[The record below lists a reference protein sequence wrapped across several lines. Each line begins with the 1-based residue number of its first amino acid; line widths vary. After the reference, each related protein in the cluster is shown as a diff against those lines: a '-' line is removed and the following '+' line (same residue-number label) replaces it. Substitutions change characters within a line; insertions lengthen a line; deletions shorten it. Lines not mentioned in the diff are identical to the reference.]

1 MASRTLS
8 RTAPQ
13 GPSPFALPDRKPLA
27 PVKFADPLVTAD
39 GSPRAVV
46 GLARLETLWLN
57 TGTLCNLACASC
69 YIESSPTNDAL
80 AYLSLAEAERFLS
93 ELSAPI
99 EIGFTGGEPFMNPAI
114 IALLEG
120 ALERG
125 HRVLVLSNAMRPMRR
140 HEAALTALRQR
151 FGAALTL
158 RVSIDHHT
166 QEVHEAER
174 GPGSWQ
180 PMIEGLQWLSANGF
194 SLAAAGRALA
204 GEGEG
209 AARAAYAALFAAE
222 GIAIDAADPARLVIF
237 PEMDAG
243 ADVPEITEAC
253 WGILHKSPADVM
265 CSTSRMV
272 VRRKGEAQARV
283 VACTLL
289 PYDPQFD
296 LGATL
301 AEAARPVP
309 LNHPHCARFCVLG
322 GASCSA

>member
-1 MASRTLS
+1 MVSRN
-8 RTAPQ
+8 APL
-13 GPSPFALPDRKPLA
+13 GPSPFALAERRPLA
-27 PVKFADPLVTAD
+27 PAKFADPLVTAD

-46 GLARLETLWLN
+46 ALERLETLWLN

-80 AYLSLAEAERFLS
+80 AYLSLEEVVRFLDQ
-93 ELSAPI
+93 LAAPI

-114 IALLEG
+114 MPMLQA

-125 HRVLVLSNAMRPMRR
+125 HRVLVLTNAMRPMRR
-140 HEAALTALRQR
+140 HETALLALRQR
-151 FGAALTL
+151 FGSALTL
-158 RVSIDHHT
+158 RVSIDHYT

-180 PMIEGLQWLSANGF
+180 PMIEGLQWLSAHGF

-204 GEGEG
+204 GEDQ
-209 AARAAYAALFAAE
+209 ATARAAYAALFAAQ
-222 GIAIDAADPARLVIF
+222 GVAIDASDPARLVIF

-265 CSTSRMV
+265 CATSRMV
-272 VRRKGEAQARV
+272 VRRKGEEEARV

>member
-1 MASRTLS
+1 MVSRN
-8 RTAPQ
+8 APL
-13 GPSPFALPDRKPLA
+13 GPSPFALAERRPLA
-27 PVKFADPLVTAD
+27 PAKFADPLVTAD

-46 GLARLETLWLN
+46 ALERLETLWLN

-80 AYLSLAEAERFLS
+80 AYLSLEEVVRFLDQ
-93 ELSAPI
+93 LAAPI

-114 IALLEG
+114 MPMLHA

-125 HRVLVLSNAMRPMRR
+125 HRVLVLTNAMRPMRR
-140 HEAALTALRQR
+140 HETALLALRQR
-151 FGAALTL
+151 FGSALTL
-158 RVSIDHHT
+158 RVSIDHYT

-180 PMIEGLQWLSANGF
+180 PMIEGLQWLSAHGF

-204 GEGEG
+204 GEDQ
-209 AARAAYAALFAAE
+209 ATARAAYAALFAAQ
-222 GIAIDAADPARLVIF
+222 GVAIDASDPARLVIF

-265 CSTSRMV
+265 CATSRMV
-272 VRRKGEAQARV
+272 VRRKGEEEARV